1 MQLAHSAFGEKNVQT
16 AKHYGN
22 LGRLYQSMRKY
33 KVNIKC
39 FNLYARFQNITLQD
53 AERMHLR
60 AIAIKEELLG
70 REDYEVGLSI
80 GHLAS
85 LYNYHMNQH
94 KKAEKLYYRSIEISL
109 KLFGKAYSG
118 LEYDYR
124 GLLHVYT
131 ELKDTDRML
140 EYYYIL
146 SDWKEL
152 RLKYNHK
159 DVDPTNI
166 LERPKSITEIT
177 QHFFDMI

>member
-1 MQLAHSAFGEKNVQT
+1 MTALTLAHSAFGEKNVQT

-33 KVNIKC
+33 E
-39 FNLYARFQNITLQD
+39 D

-94 KKAEKLYYRSIEISL
+94 RKAEKLYYRSIAISL
-109 KLFGKAYSG
+109 KLFGKTYSG

-131 ELKDTDRML
+131 ELKDMDRML

-152 RLKYNHK
+152 REKHAHK
-159 DVDPTNI
+159 DISPTNT
-166 LERPKSITEIT
+166 LDRPKSIAEIT
-177 QHFFDMI
+177 QNFFDMI

>member
-1 MQLAHSAFGEKNVQT
+1 
-16 AKHYGN
+16 
-22 LGRLYQSMRKY
+22 
-33 KVNIKC
+33 
-39 FNLYARFQNITLQD
+39 
-53 AERMHLR
+53 MHLR

-94 KKAEKLYYRSIEISL
+94 RKAEKLYYRSIAISL
-109 KLFGKAYSG
+109 KLFGKTYSG

-131 ELKDTDRML
+131 ELKDTDKML
-140 EYYYIL
+140 EYYYTL

-152 RLKYNHK
+152 REKYNHK
-159 DVDPTNI
+159 DVDPTNM
-166 LERPKSITEIT
+166 LERPKTIAEIT
-177 QHFFDMI
+177 QNFFDMV